1 MFVVQ
6 DEKICLVEKGICIP
20 LEAEEESI
28 QGSGG
33 IA

>member
-1 MFVVQ
+1 MFMVQ
-6 DEKICLVEKGICIP
+6 DEKTRLVEKGICIP

-28 QGSGG
+28 QSFGG